1 LTIDLHHRWIL
12 NAREYQMGNQSKM
25 DNQEKLATQRAQ
37 CSRRRQT
44 KQRHNAICVGHRYM
58 QTNIN
63 NVNEIRALLQTA
75 RGKNE
80 QNIFFIRKSKRT
92 YQHGPQNTK
101 THNRTVHKVKR
112 CARIPLEN
120 RCKVRFLRRCR
131 QILLLIEHPP
141 CYSYIESS
149 THI

>member
-1 LTIDLHHRWIL
+1 MESFD
-12 NAREYQMGNQSKM
+12 NREYQMGNQSEM
-25 DNQEKLATQRAQ
+25 DNHEKLAAQRAQ

-44 KQRHNAICVGHRYM
+44 EQRHNTICVGHRHM

-63 NVNEIRALLQTA
+63 NVNEIKALLQTA

-80 QNIFFIRKSKRT
+80 QNIVFIWKSKRT

-101 THNRTVHKVKR
+101 THNRTVHKVNR
-112 CARIPLEN
+112 CARITLEN
-120 RCKVRFLRRCR
+120 RCEVRCLRRCR
-131 QILLLIEHPP
+131 QFLLHIEHPT